1 MREES
6 GASIGAA
13 HWIAEAGAHQDGAAP
28 PARKSPRSDSAALT
42 RIDLTR
48 MERAIDLR
56 RLRYFVNIVVE
67 GSFSLAAERVCVAQ
81 PALSH
86 HVRELEAVLGV
97 RLLTRSAHGV
107 AMTEAGRCLYE
118 HALRILASVGDAAA
132 EVSAFNI
139 GAPPQVRVGLDST
152 AASMAFVPLIEAV
165 RLRDPGV
172 LITIEEGSGA
182 DVCKWIEGRRLDI
195 GLLLD
200 PPESK
205 TLLRRALLTERLCLI
220 GPPGTE
226 ESEINFSEA
235 ARLPL
240 IAPLRGNRLRD
251 RLDRVAKAANIALN
265 VVIEVDGV
273 SSAKKL
279 VRAGLGRSVLSAA
292 DVEDECSL
300 GLLQKRAIVGPR
312 LEQTLTLCTAR
323 GGKAS
328 RATLPA
334 RRLISQVVEE
344 LFARS
349 GQHDGR
355 ADFDR
360 SMRPAAIAFA

>member
-13 HWIAEAGAHQDGAAP
+13 RWIAEAGADQDGVKP
-28 PARKSPRSDSAALT
+28 PGRKQPTSDSAAPT

-107 AMTEAGRCLYE
+107 TMTEAGRCLYE
-118 HALRILASVGDAAA
+118 HALRILASVGEAAA
-132 EVSAFNI
+132 EVSAFRV
-139 GAPPQVRVGLDST
+139 GAPAQVRVGLDCA
-152 AASMAFVPLIEAV
+152 AASMLSVPLIEAV
-165 RLRDPGV
+165 RQRDPEV

-205 TLLRRALLTERLCLI
+205 TLLRRTLLTERLCLI
-220 GPPGTE
+220 GPPGAG
-226 ESEINFSEA
+226 ESDVNFSEA

-240 IAPLRGNRLRD
+240 ILPLRGNRLRD
-251 RLDRVAKAANIALN
+251 RLDRVAKAANIPLN
-265 VVIEVDGV
+265 VIIEVDGA
-273 SSAKKL
+273 SSIKKL

-312 LEQTLTLCTAR
+312 LEQTLALCTAR

-334 RRLISQVVEE
+334 RRLVSQVVEE
-344 LFARS
+344 LLARS
-349 GQHDGR
+349 ERDGAR
-355 ADFDR
+355 EDFDR
-360 SMRPAAIAFA
+360 SARPAAIAFA

>member
-1 MREES
+1 MREELD
-6 GASIGAA
+6 ASIGAP
-13 HWIAEAGAHQDGAAP
+13 HWIAEPGAGHDGVAP
-28 PARKSPRSDSAALT
+28 PSRKSPSSDSAAPT

-67 GSFSLAAERVCVAQ
+67 GSFSVAAERVCVAQ

-86 HVRELEAVLGV
+86 HVRELEVVLGV
-97 RLLTRSAHGV
+97 RLLTRSARGV
-107 AMTEAGRCLYE
+107 AVTEAGRCLYE
-118 HALRILASVGDAAA
+118 HALRILANVGEAAA

-139 GAPPQVRVGLDST
+139 GAPPQVRVGLDAT
-152 AASMAFVPLIEAV
+152 AASMLSVPLIEAV
-165 RLRDPGV
+165 RMRDPDV

-205 TLLRRALLTERLCLI
+205 TLLRHALLTECLCLI
-220 GPPGTE
+220 GPPSAEKGD
-226 ESEINFSEA
+226 IKFSEA

-240 IAPLRGNRLRD
+240 ILPPRGNRLRD
-251 RLDRVAKAANIALN
+251 RLDRAAKAANIALH
-265 VVIEVDGV
+265 VIIEMDGV
-273 SSAKKL
+273 SSTKKL

-312 LEQTLTLCTAR
+312 LGQTLTLCTAR
-323 GGKAS
+323 GGKVSPGA
-328 RATLPA
+328 LPV
-334 RRLISQVVEE
+334 RRLISRVVEE
-344 LFARS
+344 MFARS
-349 GQHDGR
+349 GRHGGHEDFGR
-355 ADFDR
+355 SER
-360 SMRPAAIAFA
+360 LSAIAFA